1 MKKIVFI
8 LICLIKILIL
18 LQFVYANE
26 YLKDDYEF
34 NSYDYFDEVQ
44 IRLNGEKPLNYTL
57 NEASK
62 MTKSGNPLDL
72 VLAYKEYAQSIGE
85 TISKYDFEQDFVI
98 GEGEDNYD
106 GPEVHTIDSDLYSM
120 SGNIKWNLSK
130 NVIPTNDN
138 IEYNQIKSELNNFQT
153 IIVVGILLV
162 IFIVLFVL
170 KRNKIFIILC
180 LLVLLYGIYSVLIV
194 RQVEDKYNH
203 IENYILNGV
212 IDNHLSKKIE
222 IDYDD
227 QFKADFINKYSRDWD
242 ANVING
248 YLMSLNYCNKFIKN
262 NEDFPTIYKYCEDC
276 GMFFIDEYSPYTNYD
291 EFKKYVDE
299 LYSNNID
306 PWQEEKVFVEDLPLL
321 NYENERDINENFD
334 IRVHNKFDYY
344 EMKNVYEKI
353 NNDNSYKVFFLVNL
367 QNQLIKLIPYHD
379 WEDNYMEEL
388 YKYVRRVWGHIDRYD
403 YSEYFDNQVIPYFK
417 DWYINGESR
426 DIELPYGVVFSYK
439 APEFVKKDIK
449 EIVYTNEREL
459 DHDSTEKQVYVMYYK
474 DSEGKLGASYCE
486 IEFKKTGNNYEMYFN
501 PIFLMYNLNKP
512 IISLEVK

>member
-1 MKKIVFI
+1 MRYRMLLLINIFIV
-8 LICLIKILIL
+8 LIAFK
-18 LQFVYANE
+18 FNASE
-26 YLKDDYEF
+26 YLKDGYEF
-34 NSYDYFDEVQ
+34 KENRYED
-44 IRLNGEKPLNYTL
+44 IAINGITQPLDYTL
-57 NEASK
+57 NDASGIV
-62 MTKSGNPLDL
+62 KSGNPLDL
-72 VLAYKEYAQSIGE
+72 VVAYKEYTESIGE
-85 TISKYDFEQDFVI
+85 TINPDEFEHDFVMGDLGEWEDDEDDSI
-98 GEGEDNYD
+98 GN
-106 GPEVHTIDSDLYSM
+106 DLTKVSLE
-120 SGNIKWNLSK
+120 IEENLSK

-162 IFIVLFVL
+162 IFIVLFAL

-180 LLVLLYGIYSVLIV
+180 LLVLLYEIYSVLIV
-194 RQVEDKYNH
+194 TQVEDKYNH

-227 QFKADFINKYSRDWD
+227 KFKADFINKYSRDWD

-262 NEDFPTIYKYCEDC
+262 NEDFPTIYKFWEDD
-276 GMFFIDEYSPYTNYD
+276 GWLDFDNKSYYSNYD
-291 EFKKYVDE
+291 EFKKHIDE
-299 LYSNNID
+299 LYSDNRS
-306 PWQEEKVFVEDLPLL
+306 PWQDEKVFVEDVPLL
-321 NYENERDINENFD
+321 NYENERDINERID
-334 IRVHNKFDYY
+334 IRIHNKLDYY
-344 EMKNVYEKI
+344 EIKKVYENI
-353 NNDNSYKVFFLVNL
+353 NNDKSDKVIFLDDL
-367 QNQLIKLIPYHD
+367 QNKLTELIPYHN

-388 YKYVRRVWGHIDRYD
+388 YKYIRRVWGGFDSYHYNK
-403 YSEYFDNQVIPYFK
+403 YFDNQVISYFK

-426 DIELPYGVVFSYK
+426 NIELPYGVVFSYK

-459 DHDSTEKQVYVMYYK
+459 DHDSTDKQVYVMYYK